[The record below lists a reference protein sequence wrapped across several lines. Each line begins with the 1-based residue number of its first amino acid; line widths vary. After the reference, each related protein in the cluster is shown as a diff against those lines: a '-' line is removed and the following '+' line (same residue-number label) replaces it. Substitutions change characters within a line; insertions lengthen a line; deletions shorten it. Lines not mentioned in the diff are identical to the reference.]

1 MEVVEK
7 LKNRTNIDVDQ
18 LIERLGKDLSSKDTS
33 QIEYALYD
41 TLVIILDVTH
51 QPKVPSGLYTTWLRM
66 TKDYWYLNG
75 FDKLGKSDGVAED
88 KANETRE
95 IQSISIGDTKTTFV
109 DKSSQISINGVTY
122 STGTINYSEDA
133 LIEKYKKDLYRHR
146 KMRW

>member
-18 LIERLGKDLSSKDTS
+18 LIERLSKELSSKDTS
-33 QIEYALYD
+33 QIENALYD

-75 FDKLGKSDGVAED
+75 FDKLNKNDGETED
-88 KANETRE
+88 KSKEKRE

-133 LIEKYKKDLYRHR
+133 LIEKYKRDLYRHR

>member
-1 MEVVEK
+1 MEVLEK

-18 LIERLGKDLSSKDTS
+18 LIERLSKELSSKDTS

-41 TLVIILDVTH
+41 TLIIILDVTH
-51 QPKVPSGLYTTWLRM
+51 QPKVPSELYTTWLRM

-75 FDKLGKSDGVAED
+75 FDKLNKNDGETED
-88 KANETRE
+88 KSKEKRE

-109 DKSSQISINGVTY
+109 DKSSQISVNGVTY

>member
-18 LIERLGKDLSSKDTS
+18 LIERLSKELSSKDTS
-33 QIEYALYD
+33 QIENALYD

-51 QPKVPSGLYTTWLRM
+51 QPKVPSELYTTWLRM

-75 FDKLGKSDGVAED
+75 FDKLNKNDGETED
-88 KANETRE
+88 KSKEKRE

-109 DKSSQISINGVTY
+109 DKSSQISVNGVTY

>member
-18 LIERLGKDLSSKDTS
+18 LIERLSKELSSKDTS
-33 QIEYALYD
+33 QIENALYD

-75 FDKLGKSDGVAED
+75 FDKLNKSEGETEAED
-88 KANETRE
+88 SSKVKRE
-95 IQSISIGDTKTTFV
+95 LSVCI
-109 DKSSQISINGVTY
+109 
-122 STGTINYSEDA
+122 
-133 LIEKYKKDLYRHR
+133 R
-146 KMRW
+146 

>member
-1 MEVVEK
+1 MEVREK

-18 LIERLGKDLSSKDTS
+18 LIERLCKELSSKDTS
-33 QIEYALYD
+33 QVEYALYD

-51 QPKVPSGLYTTWLRM
+51 QAKVPSGLYTTWIRM

-75 FDKLGKSDGVAED
+75 FDKLNKTDGEAGSEAQE
-88 KANETRE
+88 KRE
-95 IQSISIGDTKTTFV
+95 IQSISIGDTKTTFA
-109 DKSSQISINGVTY
+109 DKSSQININGVTY
-122 STGTINYSEDA
+122 TAGSIDYSEDA

>member
-18 LIERLGKDLSSKDTS
+18 LIERLSKDLSSKDTS

-75 FDKLGKSDGVAED
+75 FDKLSKSDGEAED
-88 KANETRE
+88 KANEKRE

>member
-18 LIERLGKDLSSKDTS
+18 LIERLSKELSSKDTS

-41 TLVIILDVTH
+41 TLIIILDVTH
-51 QPKVPSGLYTTWLRM
+51 QPKVPSELYTTWLRM

-75 FDKLGKSDGVAED
+75 FDKLNKSDGETGD
-88 KANETRE
+88 KSKDNRE

>member
-18 LIERLGKDLSSKDTS
+18 LIERLSKELSSKDTS

-41 TLVIILDVTH
+41 TLIIILDVTH
-51 QPKVPSGLYTTWLRM
+51 QQKVPSELYTTWLRM

-75 FDKLGKSDGVAED
+75 FDKLNKSEGETED
-88 KANETRE
+88 KSKEKRE

>member
-18 LIERLGKDLSSKDTS
+18 LIERLSKELSSKDTS
-33 QIEYALYD
+33 QIENALYD

-51 QPKVPSGLYTTWLRM
+51 QPKVPSELYTTWLRM

-75 FDKLGKSDGVAED
+75 FDKLNKNDGETED
-88 KANETRE
+88 KSKEKRE

-109 DKSSQISINGVTY
+109 DKSSQISVNGVTY

-133 LIEKYKKDLYRHR
+133 
-146 KMRW
+146 

>member
-1 MEVVEK
+1 M
-7 LKNRTNIDVDQ
+7 I
-18 LIERLGKDLSSKDTS
+18 
-33 QIEYALYD
+33 
-41 TLVIILDVTH
+41 IILDVTH
-51 QPKVPSGLYTTWLRM
+51 QPKVPSELYTTWLRM

-75 FDKLGKSDGVAED
+75 FDKLNKSEGETED
-88 KANETRE
+88 KSKEKRE

>member
-18 LIERLGKDLSSKDTS
+18 LIERLSKELSSKDTS

-41 TLVIILDVTH
+41 TLIIILDVTR
-51 QPKVPSGLYTTWLRM
+51 QPKVPSELYTTWLRM

-75 FDKLGKSDGVAED
+75 FDKLNKSEGETED
-88 KANETRE
+88 KSKEKRE

>member
-1 MEVVEK
+1 MEVREK

-18 LIERLGKDLSSKDTS
+18 LIERLCKELSSKDTS
-33 QIEYALYD
+33 QVEYALYD

-51 QPKVPSGLYTTWLRM
+51 QAKVPSGLYTTWIRM

-75 FDKLGKSDGVAED
+75 FDKLNKTDG
-88 KANETRE
+88 ETGSEAQKKRE

-109 DKSSQISINGVTY
+109 DKSSQININGVTY
-122 STGTINYSEDA
+122 TAGSIDYSEDA

>member
-18 LIERLGKDLSSKDTS
+18 LIERLSKELSSKDTS
-33 QIEYALYD
+33 QIENALYD

-75 FDKLGKSDGVAED
+75 FDKLNKNDGETED
-88 KANETRE
+88 KSKEKRE

-109 DKSSQISINGVTY
+109 DKSSQISVNGVTY